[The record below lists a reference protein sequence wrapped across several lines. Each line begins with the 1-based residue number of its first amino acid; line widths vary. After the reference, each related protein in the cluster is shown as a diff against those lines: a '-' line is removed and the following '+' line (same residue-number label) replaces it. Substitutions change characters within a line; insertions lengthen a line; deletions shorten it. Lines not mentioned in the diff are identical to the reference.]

1 MKFKVNSTEFEKV
14 LSKVIPAVPTR
25 TPMSVLENLA
35 IEIKDSLMTISGSDL
50 EIVLRASL
58 QVEADS
64 DISILTPAKLLYD
77 VIKNLQDT
85 ALDITISDG
94 FKLQIK
100 TRNGE
105 YSVAGLDHAQ
115 YPQIPDFPKEENNPF
130 SIAIKGTEL
139 KNILEKTVY
148 IISKE
153 EVRAALRGVLF
164 DFSQDGMRFVA
175 TDGHRLVNYLKRD
188 LAFEDAAQYVV
199 PEKALIILTKVLEDH
214 EVKIS
219 FSGSFVSFVLPG
231 IELIGRLITQKYPD
245 YAGVIPLSNEMSLQ
259 LNTRELL
266 NTVKRLLPFT
276 SGNLRKIKLFLESDS
291 MQVTAEDMDI
301 GNSAKEMLPC
311 SYSNDPMEIGFN
323 ATLLNDLLIHSVEY
337 NELLFKINTPNKAV
351 IIEPVDRKENQ
362 ELMLLLMP
370 IRLNN

>member
-64 DISILTPAKLLYD
+64 DISILAPAKLLYD

>member
-64 DISILTPAKLLYD
+64 DISILAPAKLLYD

-311 SYSNDPMEIGFN
+311 SYSNEPMEIGFN

>member
-64 DISILTPAKLLYD
+64 DISILAPAKLLYD

-199 PEKALIILTKVLEDH
+199 PEKALIILTKVIEDH